1 MDEVTYMKNSA
12 YVGKMSTYRLGSAL
26 YLDATRS
33 ARLIGGKIYWYP
45 VSGKLL
51 LQNKGNKVVFF
62 MKSDEVSLN
71 DTTVSIPSPLLV
83 RGGRAFLAM
92 DFFVSQHFA
101 RAFGFKLDYEPST
114 GVLSAR
120 QKINISSINYFSYK
134 DKTRLVVYL
143 EEPLEY
149 HTFQKENNVFSITV
163 PNGVVESEEK
173 LNIADGVL
181 TSVDVVQENKMV
193 RIVFTP
199 GDNFGKVASFK
210 LSGPDRLVFDVE
222 KSVKPIAQSIT
233 GLPALSEAK
242 VRGLPRNGC
251 CCCVPYRRLRS
262 SPGVR
267 GGEATQFNEQIVAN
281 KHGEGSSPVQQ
292 DWTI

>member
-1 MDEVTYMKNSA
+1 MWPPAATNAAALVDEVTYMKNSA

-120 QKINISSINYFSYK
+120 QKINISSINYFTYK
-134 DKTRLVVYL
+134 DKTRLVIYL

-149 HTFQKENNVFSITV
+149 ETYQKENNVYSISV
-163 PNGVVESEEK
+163 PNGVVEAEEK
-173 LNIADGVL
+173 IKIADGVL
-181 TSVDVVQENKMV
+181 TSVDVSQENKMV

-199 GDNFGKVASFK
+199 GDNFGKVTAFK

-222 KSVKPIAQSIT
+222 KNVKPIAQSIN

-242 VRGLPRNGC
+242 VRGLPTQ
-251 CCCVPYRRLRS
+251 RLLLLRT
-262 SPGVR
+262 V
-267 GGEATQFNEQIVAN
+267 
-281 KHGEGSSPVQQ
+281 
-292 DWTI
+292 